1 MATSKKPTTSGG
13 LVTVK
18 MALAMTEDEIA
29 QFGIFAHR
37 RLGEEL
43 EDMGYAPWITE
54 KGKTAFLMAKQPKRA
69 ELLCSQL
76 RAYLQY
82 GPRVPLAQKNSKT
95 TGIPESQRIK
105 DLEMRLEEAERRYKE
120 ELVKELRTADS
131 LRAQIEEIEK
141 RHKEEQLLELLQAQ
155 TTIQSLRGQNEELKC
170 RIVVLETTYKEL
182 EAEYKEMEGWNT
194 NHLNEIESLEEQL
207 EDRKEVIQKLAALL

>member
-155 TTIQSLRGQNEELKC
+155 TTIQSLRGQNEELKTK
-170 RIVVLETTYKEL
+170 VSEL
-182 EAEYKEMEGWNT
+182 EEKVTLLTTDLELEKAAVEM
-194 NHLNEIESLEEQL
+194 HLDDSKRQDEHIADLKMAIRN
-207 EDRKEVIQKLAALL
+207 LAVLI